1 MKANASGFTLV
12 GGACLL
18 AMLAVHGCSGAD
30 ENPGTNVGEN
40 DAGGGSGGAP
50 QDSGFIDA
58 NIDPDPKCLDPE
70 DSDGDTIAD
79 DLEGDG
85 DTDGDGTPDKLDLD
99 SDDDGLL
106 DEEEAVNPNLPAGKG
121 GQRTDPCSPV
131 ANSDDDEDGPDF
143 QDNDSDGDGVP
154 DDDEITGCNADC
166 RVAGD
171 CDEDEVI
178 DLVESAAGSNPC
190 DASSVPTDASLYFI
204 VPWNGG
210 PKTQRFS
217 FSTGI
222 KDADIYFMIDT
233 TASMQAAI
241 DNVKASLDTKIIP
254 TILNGN
260 PNASPAIPAI
270 PGAFVGA
277 GSFRD
282 VPWPPYGQSN
292 AGGNTPDETF
302 QNRFCIG
309 GDAAN
314 NCAGGS
320 YVEGSISAPV
330 DNAGSFVAPD
340 NVRTVLNSLTAAGGG
355 DGPEA
360 ATQAMYMAVD
370 SSPFAFTGGPISQ
383 NNGVW
388 SPAAAN
394 CDPGLLGRVC
404 FRPGKLPIF
413 VLISDAQFHNG
424 ATVAN
429 DYDTQVAGGTKK
441 YADVVSAMNG
451 IGAKI
456 VGVPVQTGGGGS
468 AAGTR
473 TDMIDLAQKTGSLY
487 FDPSFGG
494 REEPLVND
502 PTANGSVADEV
513 VRLIGLLAGQGLNNV
528 TTNTTSYDCPG
539 NVDCDGNGTPD
550 PEFHNVIDDET
561 DQPFDATRLILSV
574 SPVPSTASPLP
585 YSTIDATTF
594 YGVRGDKTV
603 EFEVTAENEIL
614 KPKVLT
620 VLRALLRVQTPGGQA
635 LGGTE
640 GIKVIYL
647 VVPRYVSRVN

>member
-1 MKANASGFTLV
+1 MKANAGSYSLL
-12 GGACLL
+12 GGACILALL
-18 AMLAVHGCSGAD
+18 VAHGCSGAD
-30 ENPGTNVGEN
+30 ANPGTNIGKN
-40 DAGGGSGGAP
+40 DAGGGRDGSP
-50 QDSGFIDA
+50 SDSGFIDA

-79 DLEGDG
+79 DIEGEG

-99 SDDDGLL
+99 SDDDGIP
-106 DEEEAVNPNLPAGKG
+106 DEEEAVNPDLPAGKG

-131 ANSDDDEDGPDF
+131 ANSDDDEDGYDF

-154 DDDEITGCNADC
+154 DDDEVTGCATNC
-166 RVAGD
+166 RVHGD
-171 CDEDEVI
+171 CDEDDVI
-178 DLVESAAGSNPC
+178 DLVESAAGSDPC
-190 DASSVPTDASLYFI
+190 DASSLPTDASLYFI
-204 VPWNGG
+204 VPYNGG

-222 KDADIYFMIDT
+222 KDADIYFMVDT
-233 TASMQAAI
+233 TKSMQPAI

-260 PNASPAIPAI
+260 AAAKPPIPAI
-270 PGAFVGA
+270 PGAYVGA
-277 GSFRD
+277 GAFED
-282 VPWPPYGQSN
+282 VPWNPYG
-292 AGGNTPDETF
+292 NTGDQPF

-309 GDAAN
+309 GTGTTCD
-314 NCAGGS
+314 GGS
-320 YVEGSISAPV
+320 FVDGSISAPV

-340 NVRTVLNSLTAAGGG
+340 NVRSVIDSLSADGGL

-360 ATQAMYMAVD
+360 ATQALFMAVD
-370 SSPFAFTGGPISQ
+370 SSPIAFTGG
-383 NNGVW
+383 GVW
-388 SPAAAN
+388 SPTAAN

-424 ATVAN
+424 PVATN
-429 DYDTQVAGGTKK
+429 DYDSQIAGGAKS
-441 YADVVSAMNG
+441 YAEVVSAMNA

-473 TDMIDLAQKTGSLY
+473 TDMVDLAQKTGSLY

-502 PTANGSVADEV
+502 PTPNGSVADEV

-528 TTNTTSYDCPG
+528 TTRTNSYDCPG

-550 PEFHNVIDDET
+550 PEFHNVIDKDT
-561 DQPFDATRLILSV
+561 SQPFDATKLIESV
-574 SPVPSTASPLP
+574 TPVASMDSPLP

-603 EFEVTAENEIL
+603 EFEVTAENQAI
-614 KPKVLT
+614 KPEVLT
-620 VLRALLRVQTPGGQA
+620 VLRAILRVQTPGGQA
-635 LGGTE
+635 LGGPD

-647 VVPRYVSRVN
+647 VVPRYVQRVN